1 MKKLCLLLAAVML
14 LGAFVCACDSGSGDS
29 VTTPADTTTPAPAE
43 TTPAETTPAE
53 TTPAETTPAET
64 TPAETTPV
72 QPGTAQIPESIKI
85 LAIGNSFSVD
95 AMEYVYHIAKKAGV
109 KEIVLGNLYIG
120 GCDLATHLSNARSNA
135 TAYTYYKNTKGAW
148 TTTKSFTFEKGLT
161 DEKWDVITLQ
171 QSSKTSGVTTS
182 YGKMLTNLID
192 IVEQK
197 KTNPDARLIW
207 HMTWA
212 YQQDSTHSSFPTY
225 GRDQQKM
232 YDMIVN
238 AVKEC
243 ILTEP
248 RITGVI
254 PNGTAIQNARTSFI
268 GDTITRDGYHLNKTL
283 GRYIAGLCYFSAITG
298 VDISDLTF
306 TPAADITPEV
316 MAMAKDAVKDAL
328 AKPYEVT
335 KSTHTTGKWTGGN
348 AAANDESKQVVE
360 AADCFEADKT
370 LASAVGVD
378 LTKYALL
385 EYEYIE
391 NAYYYCTKGV
401 GLTYPK
407 SSASTYKQN
416 VCFKRMYT
424 KEEIPEG
431 AVIICDAG
439 WQYRPEKWQ
448 TNTASKSGDRPGM
461 VTANIVKIDAAW
473 WGDCN
478 YMALNLAAN
487 PKADISG
494 YYAAA
499 ASHVRIYVPKAN

>member
-1 MKKLCLLLAAVML
+1 MKKICLLMAAVML
-14 LGAFVCACDSGSGDS
+14 LGAFVCACDSGDSGAD
-29 VTTPADTTTPAPAE
+29 TTPADTTPASPAE

-53 TTPAETTPAET
+53 TTLAATTPAET
-64 TPAETTPV
+64 TPIVPV
-72 QPGTAQIPESIKI
+72 PAAVPESIKI

-95 AMEYVYHIAKKAGV
+95 AMEYVYQIARKAGV
-109 KEIVLGNLYIG
+109 KTVVLGNLYIG
-120 GCDLATHLSNARSNA
+120 GCDLTTHLSHARSNA

-148 TTTKSFTFEKGLT
+148 TTTKNVTFEKGLT

-171 QSSKTSGVTTS
+171 QSSKTSGLTAS
-182 YGKMLTNLID
+182 YGKVLTTLID
-192 IVEQK
+192 IVQQK

-212 YQQDSTHSSFPTY
+212 YQQDSTHSSFPNY
-225 GRDQQKM
+225 DRDQQKM
-232 YDMIVN
+232 YNMIVN

-248 RITGVI
+248 RISGVI

-283 GRYIAGLCYFSAITG
+283 GRYIAGLCYFSATTG

-306 TPAADITPEV
+306 VPAADITPEV
-316 MAMAKDAVKDAL
+316 LAMAKDAVKDAL

-335 KSTHTTGKWTGGN
+335 QSAHTTGTWIGG
-348 AAANDESKQVVE
+348 ADVANSESKQVVE
-360 AADCFEADKT
+360 AADCLEADKA
-370 LASAVGVD
+370 LAANVGVD
-378 LTKYALL
+378 LANYVLL
-385 EYEYIE
+385 EYEFIE
-391 NAYYYCTKGV
+391 NAYYYCTKGT

-416 VCFKRMYT
+416 VCTKRMYT
-424 KEEIPEG
+424 KQEIPEG
-431 AVIICDAG
+431 SVIICDAG

-448 TNTASKSGDRPGM
+448 TNTAAKSGDRPGM
-461 VTANIVKIDAAW
+461 VSTNITKIDAAW

-494 YYAAA
+494 YYAAGP
-499 ASHVRIYVPKAN
+499 SHVRIYVPKAN